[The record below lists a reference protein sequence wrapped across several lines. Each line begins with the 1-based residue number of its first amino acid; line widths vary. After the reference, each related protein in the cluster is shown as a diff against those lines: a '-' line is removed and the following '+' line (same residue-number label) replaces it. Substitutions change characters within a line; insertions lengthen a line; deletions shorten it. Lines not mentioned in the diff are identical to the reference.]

1 MIKCLIA
8 LIACILMANSVQAA
22 ETIGRLFT
30 SPNERQNLE
39 YLRQTRK
46 ANTPIVPT
54 DEAPVLEA
62 APAPIVLPDAI
73 NMQGYVKRNDGK
85 KGTVWVNDQAMQ
97 ENTRNK
103 DIMVGKLPQTGN
115 RIPIKLPANGKR
127 VNIKAGQV
135 YDPESNK
142 IREARSHA
150 AQGEDGKM
158 DGTINDEN

>member
-1 MIKCLIA
+1 MIKFLIA
-8 LIACILMANSVQAA
+8 LIATSLMATSIQAA

-30 SPNERQNLE
+30 SPAERQNLE

-54 DEAPVLEA
+54 DIEAPVLEA

-85 KGTVWVNDQAMQ
+85 KGTVWVNDLAMQ

-103 DIMVGKLPQTGN
+103 DVMVGKLPQNGN

-127 VNIKAGQV
+127 LTIKAGQV
-135 YDPESNK
+135 YEPESNK
-142 IREARSHA
+142 IREARNNA
-150 AQGEDGKM
+150 AQGDNGVIGE
-158 DGTINDEN
+158 